1 LRFQNTG
8 TDTAFNVVVRDT
20 LSQHLDIESFQLGAS
35 SHPCRL
41 VVSGQ
46 GRPVLNFHF
55 DNILLPDSNVNEP
68 MSHGQVT
75 FTIRP
80 KRNLPPGT
88 RIENFADIYFDFN
101 DPIRTN
107 TTVNTLYLPTITPG
121 ILDTVIVTTGT
132 ASTSEIITKRNIQ
145 LKPNPASGHV
155 DVVLPNHQVV
165 SIVNAQ
171 GKVVLLS
178 EVRAKQHRIDIS
190 SLKPG
195 IYIVTAEGVRPERL
209 VVKP

>member
-1 LRFQNTG
+1 
-8 TDTAFNVVVRDT
+8 
-20 LSQHLDIESFQLGAS
+20 
-35 SHPCRL
+35 
-41 VVSGQ
+41 
-46 GRPVLNFHF
+46 
-55 DNILLPDSNVNEP
+55 
-68 MSHGQVT
+68 
-75 FTIRP
+75 
-80 KRNLPPGT
+80 
-88 RIENFADIYFDFN
+88 
-101 DPIRTN
+101 
-107 TTVNTLYLPTITPG
+107 
-121 ILDTVIVTTGT
+121 
-132 ASTSEIITKRNIQ
+132 
-145 LKPNPASGHV
+145 V